1 MEVRAVVYF
10 IVKRIH
16 PIFLSQSEK
25 VNTKI
30 ETKIEVPEAAPSPA
44 YVGRKLEIRW
54 TVVDDDTGREY
65 LHCFEGEV
73 LEVIPHDEARGRIGD
88 ISSRCRHPIAKVK
101 WDPEFKMI
109 DSYVPLNDALYA
121 KENRHCGWN
130 LIKDE
135 FLEFICTK
143 IAECDRAG
151 AGAAAAA
158 KK

>member
-1 MEVRAVVYF
+1 MAMQNRQAQKKQNKKAKKMLKFVCATCSCASSTR
-10 IVKRIH
+10 
-16 PIFLSQSEK
+16 P
-25 VNTKI
+25 
-30 ETKIEVPEAAPSPA
+30 PEPN
-44 YVGRKLEIRW
+44 R
-54 TVVDDDTGREY
+54 
-65 LHCFEGEV
+65 
-73 LEVIPHDEARGRIGD
+73 
-88 ISSRCRHPIAKVK
+88 RCRNPIAKVK

-151 AGAAAAA
+151 AGAGAAA

>member
-1 MEVRAVVYF
+1 M
-10 IVKRIH
+10 
-16 PIFLSQSEK
+16 
-25 VNTKI
+25 
-30 ETKIEVPEAAPSPA
+30 VPFEAPSPA

-54 TVVDDDTGREY
+54 TVVDGDTGREY

-88 ISSRCRHPIAKVK
+88 ISSRCRCRHPIAKVK

-143 IAECDRAG
+143 IAECDRAEAG
-151 AGAAAAA
+151 AGAAA